1 MYILNLE
8 VRKNYI
14 TIKKRFFM
22 KRVNILILIYII
34 NIFVKREVTVNLT
47 ILTFLSLLI
56 YDLVTLSKKDKKTKV
71 KLLIIDIVLL
81 VLSVLILRL

>member
-56 YDLVTLSKKDKKTKV
+56 YDLVTLSKKDKKKKV